1 MKLTEKQENFAL
13 EYVLNGGNAT
23 AAYRKC
29 YDVGENTLET
39 TIWKNAH
46 LALNIAKVSVRIDEF
61 RKQKYSSKVMSVEER
76 KVKLSEWI
84 EGGDSKALD
93 MLNKMEGI
101 YIEKKQLEHSGVDG
115 NPIKTENKWTIEFV
129 EAEDVKAPDTK

>member
-29 YDVGENTLET
+29 YDVGETTLET
-39 TIWKNAH
+39 TVWNNAH
-46 LALNIAKVSVRIDEF
+46 DAVSNAKVSAGIDEN
-61 RKQKYSSKVMSVEER
+61 RKQKFSAKVMSIEER
-76 KVKLSEWI
+76 KVKLTEWI

-93 MLNKMEGI
+93 MLNKMDGV
-101 YIEKKQLEHSGVDG
+101 YVEKQEITATQEVHYYAPKKD
-115 NPIKTENKWTIEFV
+115 
-129 EAEDVKAPDTK
+129 EDK

>member
-46 LALNIAKVSVRIDEF
+46 LALNIDKVSVRVDEF
-61 RKQKYSSKVMSVEER
+61 RKQKFSAKIMSIEER
-76 KVKLSEWI
+76 KVKLTEWI
-84 EGGDSKALD
+84 EEGNSKALD
-93 MLNKMEGI
+93 MLNKMDGV
-101 YIEKKQLEHSGVDG
+101 YVEKQEITATQEVHYYAPKKD
-115 NPIKTENKWTIEFV
+115 
-129 EAEDVKAPDTK
+129 EDK

>member
-1 MKLTEKQENFAL
+1 MAKLTEKQENFAL

-29 YDVGENTLET
+29 YDVGEDTLET

-46 LALNIAKVSVRIDEF
+46 LALNVDKVSVRIDEF
-61 RKQKYSSKVMSVEER
+61 RKQKFSAKIMSIEER
-76 KVKLSEWI
+76 KVKLTEWI

-93 MLNKMEGI
+93 MLNKMDGV
-101 YIEKKQLEHSGVDG
+101 YVEKQEITATHEVKRTIIV
-115 NPIKTENKWTIEFV
+115 NP
-129 EAEDVKAPDTK
+129 TKKKDD

>member
-29 YDVGENTLET
+29 YDVGENTLDT
-39 TIWKNAH
+39 TVWRNAH
-46 LALNIAKVSVRIDEF
+46 DAVANVKVSARIDEF
-61 RKQKYSSKVMSVEER
+61 RKQKYSSKVMSIEER
-76 KVKLSEWI
+76 KVKLTEWI

-93 MLNKMEGI
+93 MLNKMDGV
-101 YIEKKQLEHSGVDG
+101 YVEKQEITATQEVHYY
-115 NPIKTENKWTIEFV
+115 
-129 EAEDVKAPDTK
+129 APKKDDAK

>member
-29 YDVGENTLET
+29 YDVGEDTQET
-39 TIWKNAH
+39 TVWKSSH
-46 LALNIAKVSVRIDEF
+46 EALNTPKVSQRVDEY
-61 RKQKYSSKVMSVEER
+61 RKQKYSSKVMSIKER
-76 KVKLSEWI
+76 RVKLTEWI

-93 MLNKMEGI
+93 MLNKMDGV
-101 YIEKKQLEHSGVDG
+101 YVEKQEITATHEVKRTIIV
-115 NPIKTENKWTIEFV
+115 NP
-129 EAEDVKAPDTK
+129 TKKPND